1 MTRPLRQPSPL
12 REFWTAYGWSIAST
26 IVLVA
31 VTWLIYFADAASPL

>member
-12 REFWTAYGWSIAST
+12 REFWMAYGWSIVWT
-26 IVLVA
+26 GLLVA